1 MTISSRTRHP
11 SHGTLILANNTR
23 RSRCLHSL
31 LNRSNLQY
39 VQADCIS
46 DGPSVSIYDDVAR
59 ALGGVS
65 ESSTT
70 NNTMCA
76 VSIGDSMGD
85 HSYVIFA
92 EQAVVRT
99 SDCYGSTI
107 GAVLQG
113 FQTLNMIYLNRGT
126 TTRSCNLF
134 PSSLNTDNIP
144 SHSPNSLPNK
154 KNEIL
159 TTQL

>member
-85 HSYVIFA
+85 HSY
-92 EQAVVRT
+92 
-99 SDCYGSTI
+99 GSTI